1 MTDYRARLRGVR
13 EDRDLTQ
20 AEVGKI
26 LNKSQQGYNHI
37 EAGRAELKI
46 DDLVKL
52 CQFYNLTADYLVGLS
67 DQPQKIKLNEEGA
80 VSPSCETAPFLE
92 EGSYLKYLTA
102 ASNMRMLYSPGTFLY
117 RPEPMRSLW
126 PILPKTRPSGDVMPS
141 MAYREPLGLK

>member
-1 MTDYRARLRGVR
+1 MTDYRARLRGFR

-67 DQPQKIKLNEEGA
+67 DQPQKIK
-80 VSPSCETAPFLE
+80 
-92 EGSYLKYLTA
+92 
-102 ASNMRMLYSPGTFLY
+102 
-117 RPEPMRSLW
+117 
-126 PILPKTRPSGDVMPS
+126 
-141 MAYREPLGLK
+141 

>member
-67 DQPQKIKLNEEGA
+67 DQPQKVK
-80 VSPSCETAPFLE
+80 
-92 EGSYLKYLTA
+92 
-102 ASNMRMLYSPGTFLY
+102 
-117 RPEPMRSLW
+117 
-126 PILPKTRPSGDVMPS
+126 
-141 MAYREPLGLK
+141 

>member
-67 DQPQKIKLNEEGA
+67 DKPQKIK
-80 VSPSCETAPFLE
+80 
-92 EGSYLKYLTA
+92 
-102 ASNMRMLYSPGTFLY
+102 
-117 RPEPMRSLW
+117 
-126 PILPKTRPSGDVMPS
+126 
-141 MAYREPLGLK
+141 

>member
-1 MTDYRARLRGVR
+1 MTDDRARLRGVR

-67 DQPQKIKLNEEGA
+67 DQPQKIK
-80 VSPSCETAPFLE
+80 
-92 EGSYLKYLTA
+92 
-102 ASNMRMLYSPGTFLY
+102 
-117 RPEPMRSLW
+117 
-126 PILPKTRPSGDVMPS
+126 
-141 MAYREPLGLK
+141 